1 MKRFVQTKGRTS
13 KPRVWEVT
21 LMKSTIATMW
31 GQLGGTMDNTTE
43 TFEGKNIGRKNEKSP
58 EDVAKKALA
67 DRIKAKVED
76 GYREVD
82 ISTNKPLS
90 EMAASVL
97 DFNEPHKN
105 STHFKAFKPQNSMNV
120 YMEKKIE
127 DLTALFSR
135 KRDGYMHYLIVDD
148 EGRPRLY
155 SSNMAWSH
163 TMEEDIPWLDR
174 YAGITHDLQELNLP
188 PRTMLLGE
196 ICTSA
201 LSHKNNLGHAVDD
214 FQYVG
219 SIIKSLTPRAIELQ
233 RKNGELAFCVWDV
246 MFYSGEP
253 WAQTISTRTRFSKL
267 RIMIQAA
274 ATRWMTVPEIVTIQ
288 ADGFHVHSHDGQTS
302 HLEYDDEPLIDIV
315 NWAREQKW
323 EGFVVV
329 DPDAVYGDRAWSFH
343 GKNERPKEICKL
355 KPDIDVDVIV
365 YWDPKKKLGEMGK
378 GKHSGQVGSVSAFLW
393 DGKNEVPVGKV
404 GTGITDEQA
413 KKFAKPKLYPM
424 VWQITAKGWTDGG
437 KLRHASLERVR
448 DDKKPKDCGIEQR
461 SGGA

>member
-1 MKRFVQTKGRTS
+1 
-13 KPRVWEVT
+13 
-21 LMKSTIATMW
+21 MW
-31 GQLGGTMDNTTE
+31 GQLNGAMDSTTE
-43 TFEGKNIGRKNEKSP
+43 TFKGKNIGRKNEKSP
-58 EDVAKKALA
+58 EDVAKKTFE

-82 ISTNKPLS
+82 LKTNKPLS
-90 EMAASVL
+90 KKAASVL

-105 STHFKAFKPQNSMNV
+105 STHFKAFKPQNSMNA
-120 YMEKKIE
+120 YMTKKVE

-148 EGRPRLY
+148 KGRPRLY

-174 YAGITHDLQELNLP
+174 YAGITHDLTKLNLP

-196 ICTSA
+196 VCTSA
-201 LSHKNNLGHAVDD
+201 MSHRTDLGHAVDD

-233 RKNGELAFCVWDV
+233 REKGELAFCVWDV
-246 MFYSGEP
+246 MFYDGDP
-253 WAQTISTRTRFSKL
+253 WVQNLPAIVRFDNLGRLL
-267 RIMIQAA
+267 RSAE
-274 ATRWMTVPEIVTIQ
+274 TRWITKPELVTLQ
-288 ADGFHVHSHDGQTS
+288 AEGFLVKSHEG
-302 HLEYDDEPLIDIV
+302 LEIDAVYDDEPLIDIV
-315 NWAREQKW
+315 NWAKEQGW
-323 EGFVVV
+323 EGYVVI
-329 DPDAVYGDRAWSFH
+329 DPQSTYGDRAWSFH
-343 GKNERPKEICKL
+343 GKNERPKEVCKL

-365 YWDPKKKLGEMGK
+365 RWDPKNKVGEMGK
-378 GKHSGQVGSVSAFLW
+378 GKHSGQVGSVAAYLF
-393 DGKNEVPVGKV
+393 DDTTKQEVFVGKV

-413 KKFAKPKLYPM
+413 KKFAKVNAYPM

-448 DDKKPKDCGIEQR
+448 EDKKLEECGIEQR
-461 SGGA
+461 PGGA